1 MKSLFHSTCLATAS
15 GRVQRGFTLVELL
28 VVIAIIGTLV
38 VLLLPAVQAAREAA
52 RRSACQS
59 NLKQLGVALLNHESA
74 KRKFPPVCLISATQ
88 LSDSFSAQAYL
99 LPYMEQSSVANLID
113 FTKSFTLQPQVTA
126 ARIPLFICPSETN
139 TKPNESVPGITHQPL
154 NYGVSC
160 GTWFQFDP
168 PSAQTGNGSFAVN
181 MEMRVRDF
189 TDGTSKSVGFA
200 EVKAY
205 QAVIRDGLNPSAIGA
220 PLPATPADVIA
231 LGGTAT
237 ADIGHT
243 QWVNGIILHSG
254 ISHTFPP
261 NTAITMAVAGK
272 TVDCD
277 FTSSRLGVTIT
288 SPTYTVFT
296 SRSHHAT
303 GAGVTMMDGSVQMI
317 GSDIDLAV
325 WRALGTRA
333 GGESVQIP

>member
-1 MKSLFHSTCLATAS
+1 MESPFHSTCLAAVS
-15 GRVQRGFTLVELL
+15 GRLQRAFTLVELL

-38 VLLLPAVQAAREAA
+38 GLLLPAIQSAREAA

-59 NLKQLGVALLNHESA
+59 NLKQLGLALLNHESA

-99 LPYMEQSSVANLID
+99 LPYMEQSSIANQID

-126 ARIPLFICPSETN
+126 ARIPLFTCPSEIN
-139 TKPNESVPGITHQPL
+139 TKPNDSVPGITHQPL

-168 PSAQTGNGSFAVN
+168 PSTQTGNGSFAVN

-189 TDGTSKSVGFA
+189 TDGTGKSVGFA

-205 QAVIRDGLNPSAIGA
+205 QAAIRDGLNPSSVGA
-220 PLPATPADVIA
+220 PIPATPTDVIA

-261 NTAITMAVAGK
+261 NTAIPMTVAGK

-296 SRSHHAT
+296 SRSYHPI
-303 GAGVTMMDGSVQMI
+303 GVGVTMMDGSVQMI
-317 GSDIDLAV
+317 GSDIDLVV